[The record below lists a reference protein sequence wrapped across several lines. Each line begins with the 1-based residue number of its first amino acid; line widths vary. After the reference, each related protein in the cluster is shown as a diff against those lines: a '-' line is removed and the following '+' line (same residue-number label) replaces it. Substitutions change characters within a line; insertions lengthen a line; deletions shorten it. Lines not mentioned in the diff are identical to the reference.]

1 MDFKKLKLN
10 SFFDYQLILFHL
22 LLGIISFSIIS
33 YGFLFVKS
41 PYFNL
46 ETYLL
51 SNFLIIIFMLSAFFA
66 YKQNIKIIDV
76 MLLVFYIYLIPRLVQ
91 YSIDPQ
97 NIYFSTGSPFTLQEL
112 NYGMRKF
119 VSLIFLYLFSIILT
133 NYYFKFKFQNI
144 DAENNDKN
152 NKWYLPIYFIGGFWL
167 LMTIIE
173 YYVYSN
179 PENSIYSLLRS
190 EKANLSN
197 FFKIFLTSF
206 SSDVFF
212 FIFLFFT
219 FLKFSFKQSN
229 LIIFFKFLI
238 ITLMIFL
245 YTYLAS
251 LMGSRGVGLRI
262 ILMVIG
268 IYVFCPKN
276 KDYFYLS
283 ASVVLICIISSLFT
297 LNVGQ
302 NARISFY
309 EKNKIYVDD
318 MLRLYMSRASK
329 VSENIDSE
337 VYGRVDKL
345 NEIQEVKVKVEVEV
359 EVEEVKRDSHYWL
372 LSRLGYM
379 DNILIALSRK
389 PEENCREK
397 YLNWTYYFKNFV
409 NFLVPGDYYKEAL
422 TRTSNVFGLCYRP
435 SNYDYVDAKGRI
447 GFDRTVYTS
456 EVWGIF
462 GLLDIM
468 HGKWCYLII
477 FIFGI
482 LVSIFSTTLSLSR
495 SLVIQIFYAYWLYTW
510 TFIFIFS
517 MGIDHNAM
525 ETTVAL
531 LRWIC
536 FCFIY
541 YIIKNLTKMIQTKV
555 ISSRKNY

>member
-76 MLLVFYIYLIPRLVQ
+76 MLLVFYIYLIPRLLQ
-91 YSIDPQ
+91 YSVDPE
-97 NIYFSTGSPFTLQEL
+97 NIYFSTDTPFTLQEL
-112 NYGMRKF
+112 NLGMRKF
-119 VSLIFLYLFSIILT
+119 VSMIFLYLLPIILT

-206 SSDVFF
+206 SSDVFL

-219 FLKFSFKQSN
+219 FLKFSFNQSN
-229 LIIFFKFLI
+229 LVILFKFLI

-245 YTYLAS
+245 YTYIAS
-251 LMGSRGVGLRI
+251 LMGSRGAGLRI

-283 ASVVLICIISSLFT
+283 ASLVLISIISSLFT

-302 NARISFY
+302 NARTSFY
-309 EKNKIYVDD
+309 EKNKIYVED
-318 MLRLYMSRASK
+318 MRRLHASK
-329 VSENIDSE
+329 ISENIDSE
-337 VYGRVDKL
+337 IFGRNDKID
-345 NEIQEVKVKVEVEV
+345 EIEKVKVKVKVQEPE
-359 EVEEVKRDSHYWL
+359 RDPHYWL
-372 LSRLGYM
+372 FSRLGYM

-389 PEENCREK
+389 PEENCKQK

-435 SNYDYVDAKGRI
+435 SHYDYVDNEGRI

-462 GLLDIM
+462 GLLNIM
-468 HGKWCYLII
+468 HGNWCYLII
-477 FIFGI
+477 FISGI
-482 LVSIFSTTLSLSR
+482 VVSIFSIMLSLSR
-495 SLVIQIFYAYWLYTW
+495 SLVIKIFYAYWLYVW
-510 TFIFIFS
+510 NFIFIFS

-525 ETTVAL
+525 EMTVAL

-536 FCFIY
+536 FCLIY
-541 YIIKNLTKMIQTKV
+541 YILKKLNKMTQTKV
-555 ISSRKNY
+555 IPSRINY